1 MEVSIKLKWKEAL
14 KFNVEVADGRAL
26 ELNSAQEMGRAF
38 TPMEL
43 FLFAL
48 VGCTAMDVAWILE
61 RQRQHIHNLE
71 ISVRGTRRE
80 DDPKYYEAID
90 LDYRIQ
96 GEQIRKEAVERA
108 IRLSQDKYC
117 SVRAMIKDKVKLKI
131 SFKIVDAAGKEEVFN
146 YVTSPTAT

>member
-48 VGCTAMDVAWILE
+48 AGCTAMDVTWILE

-80 DDPKYYEAID
+80 DDPKYYEAIE

-117 SVRAMIKDKVKLKI
+117 SVRAMINDKVKLKI
-131 SFKIVDAAGKEEVFN
+131 CFKIVDAAGKEEVFN
-146 YVTSPTAT
+146 YMTSPTAT